1 MADGFLDKY
10 NDELYALRK
19 RASRFA
25 AAFPKIA
32 GRLRMTG
39 DVADDPHVERLIQ
52 SFAYSAARVRQ
63 KLDDE
68 FPELSD
74 SLLETLYPHYLAPL
88 PSMSV
93 VQFEPGATLATV
105 QRLAR
110 HSEILAEPI
119 NGESCRFRTTQD
131 VEITPLAISGATLSG
146 QPIDAPF
153 STASA
158 GAASCLRISLRTTS
172 PRPSTFQ
179 EMGLAKLQLFIS
191 SAWQQATALYEL
203 LANNCV
209 GMALARH
216 ADDPQAVF
224 LPANNLKPSGFARD
238 QAMLPYPPN
247 SFDGYRL
254 LTEFFA
260 LPQKFLF
267 IDIDGL
273 DRWSGGDC
281 ELYIYLKTADA
292 RLERMVSAKDL
303 VLNAS
308 PVINL
313 FQQSCEPLSLDGTRT
328 EYRLLPDAR
337 RQRTREIYSVENV
350 QLTTRDG
357 QVEKT
362 SPFFGRTQKSNGSNV
377 FWQTYRRF
385 DEDDASSDT
394 DIAFVD
400 EKRGPLGPIDIV
412 ASVDTLCIN
421 RELPSQLPFGGG
433 HPYLQLSAGNEAV
446 QSIHALMPPTPAIR
460 MNERTA
466 REWRLISHLL
476 LNHLSLF
483 DNGGAPLK
491 DILSLYA
498 FRDSPETRQ
507 LVDSISNV
515 EAQNS
520 HARLGSAMVPGT
532 DVTVEFDP
540 SLIDRAAA
548 YVFANVLNHFFG
560 LYTSINSFTRLTV
573 TMRGHSEPIARWPAR
588 AADRPLL

>member
-131 VEITPLAISGATLSG
+131 VEITPLAISAATLSG

-238 QAMLPYPPN
+238 QAMLPCPPN

-267 IDIDGL
+267 IDIDVL

-337 RQRTREIYSVENV
+337 RQRTREIYSIENV

-400 EKRGPLGPIDIV
+400 EKRGPLGPVDIV

-446 QSIHALMPPTPAIR
+446 QSINALMPPTPAIR

>member
-131 VEITPLAISGATLSG
+131 VEITPLAISAATLSG

-216 ADDPQAVF
+216 ADDPLAVF

-273 DRWSGGDC
+273 DRWPGGDC

-412 ASVDTLCIN
+412 ASVDTLCLN

-446 QSIHALMPPTPAIR
+446 QSINALMPPTPAIR

>member
-254 LTEFFA
+254 LTELFA

-273 DRWSGGDC
+273 DRWPGGDC

-337 RQRTREIYSVENV
+337 RQRTREIYSVESV

-460 MNERTA
+460 MNERTT

>member
-131 VEITPLAISGATLSG
+131 VQITPLAISGATLSG

-224 LPANNLKPSGFARD
+224 LPANNLKPSGFARY

-273 DRWSGGDC
+273 DRWPGGDC

-446 QSIHALMPPTPAIR
+446 QSIYALMPPTPAIR
-460 MNERTA
+460 MNERTT

-548 YVFANVLNHFFG
+548 YVFANVLNNFFG

>member
-1 MADGFLDKY
+1 MAEGFLEKY
-10 NDELYALRK
+10 NDELFALRK

-39 DVADDPHVERLIQ
+39 EVADDPHVERLIQ

-93 VQFEPGATLATV
+93 VHFSPSPALATV
-105 QRLAR
+105 QTLPR

-119 NGESCRFRTTQD
+119 GGESCRFRTTQD
-131 VEITPLAISGATLSG
+131 VNIVPLEIAAATLAS

-153 STASA
+153 SSSCA
-158 GAASCLRISLRTTS
+158 GAASCLRLSLRTTS
-172 PRPSTFQ
+172 PRPTSFG
-179 EMGLAKLQLFIS
+179 EMGLNSLQVFIS
-191 SAWQQATALYEL
+191 SAWQQATALHEL
-203 LANNCV
+203 LTNHCI
-209 GMALARH
+209 GISLAQHSEDRN
-216 ADDPQAVF
+216 AVF
-224 LPANNLKPSGFARD
+224 LAPSSLKPSGFSKEE
-238 QAMLPYPPN
+238 AMLPYPAN

-260 LPQKFLF
+260 LPQKFLCF
-267 IDIDGL
+267 DIEGIDQ
-273 DRWSGGDC
+273 WSGGDC
-281 ELYIYLKTADA
+281 ELYIYLDAADS
-292 RLERMVSAKDL
+292 RLERMVAAKDL

-313 FQQSCEPLSLDGTRT
+313 FKQSCEPLTLDGTRT

-337 RQRTREIYSVENV
+337 RQRTREIYGVENV
-350 QLTTRDG
+350 QLTTRSG
-357 QVEKT
+357 QIEKT
-362 SPFFGRTQKSNGSNV
+362 SPFFGRTQRSNGSNV

-385 DEDDASSDT
+385 DDDDGSSDT
-394 DIAFVD
+394 DIAFID
-400 EKRGPLGPIDIV
+400 QQRGPLGPLDVV

-421 RELPSQLPFGGG
+421 RELPSQLPYGGG
-433 HPYLQLSAGNEAV
+433 HPFLQLSAGNEAV
-446 QSIHALMPPTPAIR
+446 GSIEALMPPTPAVR
-460 MNERTA
+460 MNERSA
-466 REWRLISHLL
+466 REWRLVSHLL

-498 FRDSPETRQ
+498 FRDTPETRQ
-507 LVDSISNV
+507 LVEAITSV
-515 EAQNS
+515 EARNS
-520 HARLGSAMVPGT
+520 HARIGSAMVPGT
-532 DVTVEFDP
+532 DITLEFDP
-540 SLIDRAAA
+540 AMIDRPAA
-548 YVFANVLNHFFG
+548 YIFASVLNHFFG

-573 TMRGHSEPIARWPAR
+573 TMRGHSEPLARWPAR

>member
-1 MADGFLDKY
+1 MADGFLEKY
-10 NDELYALRK
+10 NDELFALRK

-25 AAFPKIA
+25 EAFPKIA

-74 SLLETLYPHYLAPL
+74 SLLETLYPHYLAPI

-93 VQFEPGATLATV
+93 VQFAQSPALATM
-105 QRLAR
+105 QTLPR
-110 HSEILAEPI
+110 HSEILAEPVG
-119 NGESCRFRTTQD
+119 GESCRFRTTQD
-131 VEITPLAISGATLSG
+131 VNIVPLEISAATLSG
-146 QPIDAPF
+146 QPIDAPY
-153 STASA
+153 STAIA
-158 GAASCLRISLRTTS
+158 GAASCLRLSLRTTS
-172 PRPSTFQ
+172 PRPSTFR
-179 EMGLAKLQLFIS
+179 EMGLKSLDVFIS

-203 LANNCV
+203 LANHCV
-209 GMALARH
+209 GISLAQHSEDRN
-216 ADDPQAVF
+216 AVF
-224 LPANNLKPSGFARD
+224 LPASNLNPSGFARD
-238 QAMLPYPPN
+238 QAMLPYPAN

-267 IDIDGL
+267 LNIGGL
-273 DRWSGGDC
+273 DRWMGGDC
-281 ELYIYLKTADA
+281 ELYIYLDAADT
-292 RLERMVSAKDL
+292 RLERMVTAKDF

-308 PVINL
+308 PVVNL
-313 FQQSCEPLSLDGTRT
+313 FKQNCEPVSLDGTRT

-337 RQRTREIYSVENV
+337 RQRTREVYAVEHV
-350 QLTTRDG
+350 HLTDRAG
-357 QVEKT
+357 QIEKT
-362 SPFFGRTQKSNGSNV
+362 APFFGRTQRSNGSNV

-385 DEDDASSDT
+385 DEEDGSSDT

-400 EKRGPLGPIDIV
+400 EKRGPLGPLDVV
-412 ASVDTLCIN
+412 ASIDTLCIN

-433 HPYLQLSAGNEAV
+433 HPFLQLSTGNEAI
-446 QSIHALMPPTPAIR
+446 QSIHALMPPTAAVR
-460 MNERTA
+460 MTERSA
-466 REWRLISHLL
+466 REWRLVSHLL

-498 FRDSPETRQ
+498 FRDAPETRQ
-507 LVDSISNV
+507 LVEAISKV
-515 EAQNS
+515 EARNS
-520 HARLGSAMVPGT
+520 HARIGSAMVPGT
-532 DVTVEFDP
+532 DVTLEFDP
-540 SLIDRAAA
+540 SLIDRPAAFI
-548 YVFANVLNHFFG
+548 FASVLNHFFG
-560 LYTSINSFTRLTV
+560 LYTSINSFTRLTA
-573 TMRGHSEPIARWPAR
+573 TMRGHSEPIAHWPAR

>member
-273 DRWSGGDC
+273 DRWPGGDC

-446 QSIHALMPPTPAIR
+446 QSIYALMPPTPAVR

>member
-153 STASA
+153 SMASA

-209 GMALARH
+209 GLALARH

-273 DRWSGGDC
+273 DRWPGGDC

-446 QSIHALMPPTPAIR
+446 QSINALMPPTPAIR

-520 HARLGSAMVPGT
+520 LARLGSAMVPGT

>member
-273 DRWSGGDC
+273 DRWPGGDC

-337 RQRTREIYSVENV
+337 RQRTREIYSVESV

-460 MNERTA
+460 MNERTT

-548 YVFANVLNHFFG
+548 YVFANVLNNFFG

>member
-93 VQFEPGATLATV
+93 VQFEPGATLSTV

-131 VEITPLAISGATLSG
+131 VEITPLAISGAMLSG

-179 EMGLAKLQLFIS
+179 EVGLAKLQLFIS

-273 DRWSGGDC
+273 DRWPGGDC

-412 ASVDTLCIN
+412 ASVDTLCLN

-446 QSIHALMPPTPAIR
+446 QSINALMPPTPAIR

>member
-273 DRWSGGDC
+273 DRWPGGDC
-281 ELYIYLKTADA
+281 ELYIYLNTADA

>member
-1 MADGFLDKY
+1 MADGFLEKY
-10 NDELYALRK
+10 NDELFALRK

-74 SLLETLYPHYLAPL
+74 SLLETLYPHYLAPI

-93 VQFEPGATLATV
+93 VQFTPSTALATV
-105 QRLAR
+105 QTLPR
-110 HSEILAEPI
+110 HSEILAEPVG
-119 NGESCRFRTTQD
+119 GESCRFRTTQA
-131 VEITPLAISGATLSG
+131 VEIAPLQIAAATLSG

-153 STASA
+153 SASFT
-158 GAASCLRISLRTTS
+158 GAASCLRLSLRSTA
-172 PRPSTFQ
+172 PRGGAFP
-179 EMGLAKLQLFIS
+179 EMGLTKLQVFLS
-191 SAWQQATALYEL
+191 AAWQQATALYEL
-203 LANNCV
+203 LTNHCV

-216 ADDPQAVF
+216 AEDKEAIF
-224 LPANNLKPSGFARD
+224 LPAGNLTPSGYTRD
-238 QAMLPYPPN
+238 QAMLPYPAN

-254 LTEFFA
+254 FTEFFA

-267 IDIDGL
+267 LDIDGL
-273 DRWSGGDC
+273 DKWSGGDC
-281 ELYIYLKTADA
+281 ELYIYLDAADTQ
-292 RLERMVSAKDL
+292 LERMVSVRDF

-313 FQQSCEPLSLDGTRT
+313 FKQSCEPLSLDGTRT

-337 RQRTREIYSVENV
+337 RQRTREIYAVENV
-350 QLTTRDG
+350 QLTSRSG
-357 QVEKT
+357 QTEKT
-362 SPFFGRTQKSNGSNV
+362 SPFFGRTQRNNGANV
-377 FWQTYRRF
+377 FWQIQRRF
-385 DEDDASSDT
+385 DDDGSSDT

-400 EKRGPLGPIDIV
+400 QKRGPLGPLDMV
-412 ASVDTLCIN
+412 ASIDTLCIN

-433 HPYLQLSAGNEAV
+433 HPFLQLSTGNEAIK
-446 QSIHALMPPTPAIR
+446 SIHALMPPTAAIR
-460 MNERTA
+460 VNERSA

-476 LNHLSLF
+476 LNHLSLT
-483 DNGGAPLK
+483 DSGGAALK
-491 DILSLYA
+491 DILLLYS

-507 LVDSISNV
+507 LVEAISNV

-520 HARLGSAMVPGT
+520 HARIGSAMVPGT
-532 DVTVEFDP
+532 DITVEFDP
-540 SLIDRAAA
+540 ALIARPAAF
-548 YVFANVLNHFFG
+548 VFANVLNHFFG
-560 LYTSINSFTRLTV
+560 LYTSINSFTRLTA
-573 TMRGHSEPIARWPAR
+573 TMRGHSKPIARWPAR

>member
-273 DRWSGGDC
+273 DRWPGGDC

-303 VLNAS
+303 ALNAS

-337 RQRTREIYSVENV
+337 RQRTREIYSVESV

-460 MNERTA
+460 MNERTT

>member
-153 STASA
+153 STSSA

-412 ASVDTLCIN
+412 ASVDTLCLN

-446 QSIHALMPPTPAIR
+446 QSINALMPPTPAIR
-460 MNERTA
+460 MNERSA

>member
-273 DRWSGGDC
+273 DRWPGGDC
-281 ELYIYLKTADA
+281 ELYIYLNTADA

-446 QSIHALMPPTPAIR
+446 RSINALMPPTPAIR